1 VNWAPYA
8 ELAIWWII
16 AAMILATAAAIITV
30 AALIDMGGKAWAGH
44 RNRRMKR
51 HAKRARGQA

>member
-16 AAMILATAAAIITV
+16 TAMILATAAVIITV
-30 AALIDMGGKAWAGH
+30 AALIDMGEKAWAAH
-44 RNRRMKR
+44 RSRRIKR
-51 HAKRARGQA
+51 HAKRAREQA